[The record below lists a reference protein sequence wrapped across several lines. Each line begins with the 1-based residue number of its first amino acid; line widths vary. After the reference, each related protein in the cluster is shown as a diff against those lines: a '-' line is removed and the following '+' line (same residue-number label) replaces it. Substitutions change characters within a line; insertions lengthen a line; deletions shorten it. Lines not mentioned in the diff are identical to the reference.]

1 MSSRTQDHDAQAQA
15 TGRTQRHTNEKTV
28 FRSSQAAINCD
39 EDIREKEVT
48 IRLPRAAGEGGHME
62 PSLVPLGTAEA
73 RVKYI
78 RSSPEY
84 RIQCTMSVI
93 HYCIYCRLYHLCVCA
108 HTIYHALFW
117 ATFLT
122 LTWPLA
128 ISFVVARIDDQS
140 SKTVNGMP
148 SRSQ

>member
-15 TGRTQRHTNEKTV
+15 TGQTQRHTSEKTV

-78 RSSPEY
+78 VQNTEY
-84 RIQCTMSVI
+84 RIQNTVYGVHNSLLHI
-93 HYCIYCRLYHLCVCA
+93 LPSISYPSIYVYVRILSITPCSGRL
-108 HTIYHALFW
+108 F
-117 ATFLT
+117 
-122 LTWPLA
+122 
-128 ISFVVARIDDQS
+128 
-140 SKTVNGMP
+140 
-148 SRSQ
+148 